1 MHCTSYQVLGSDLP
15 EPRLVSTHRG
25 SQDAASDC
33 NSPSPTY
40 WQYHTSQ
47 DPSGARRKTL
57 LSDLLDATALVLFLR
72 VSSSSFSS
80 SFSPVVIW
88 SGLCRA
94 LNRSLFVSEVFW
106 VFCSNCCWSR
116 FQRALS
122 SSAGLIACLAAV
134 TSWLAPFPLWSRLC
148 ERGLSF
154 LLLQALGI
162 VSKAQEQNSESRIR
176 KQKG

>member
-1 MHCTSYQVLGSDLP
+1 
-15 EPRLVSTHRG
+15 
-25 SQDAASDC
+25 
-33 NSPSPTY
+33 
-40 WQYHTSQ
+40 
-47 DPSGARRKTL
+47 
-57 LSDLLDATALVLFLR
+57 VLFLR

-122 SSAGLIACLAAV
+122 SSAGFIAYLAAV

-162 VSKAQEQNSESRIR
+162 VSKAQEQNSE
-176 KQKG
+176 

>member
-1 MHCTSYQVLGSDLP
+1 
-15 EPRLVSTHRG
+15 
-25 SQDAASDC
+25 
-33 NSPSPTY
+33 
-40 WQYHTSQ
+40 
-47 DPSGARRKTL
+47 
-57 LSDLLDATALVLFLR
+57 VLFLR
-72 VSSSSFSS
+72 VSSSFSS
-80 SFSPVVIW
+80 SFSLVVIW
-88 SGLCRA
+88 SGLCCA

-154 LLLQALGI
+154 LLLQALGMCQKPRNKTQ
-162 VSKAQEQNSESRIR
+162 KA
-176 KQKG
+176 G